1 MNILFNNNNK
11 EFWTKKELKK
21 LKDNTNL
28 KEKIIRIKK
37 KIFNWQ

>member
-1 MNILFNNNNK
+1 MNTLFNNNNK

>member
-1 MNILFNNNNK
+1 MNTLFKDNSK

-28 KEKIIRIKK
+28 KEKIIKLKK
-37 KIFNWQ
+37 RIFN

>member
-1 MNILFNNNNK
+1 MNTLFKDNNK

-28 KEKIIRIKK
+28 KEKLIKLKK
-37 KIFNWQ
+37 KIFN

>member
-1 MNILFNNNNK
+1 MNTLFNNNNK

-37 KIFNWQ
+37 KIFN

>member
-21 LKDNTNL
+21 LKENSNL
-28 KEKIIRIKK
+28 IEKIIKLKK
-37 KIFNWQ
+37 KIFN